1 MVADSL
7 DSAVDLINR
16 NPMRNGVSP
25 FTQSR
30 AAARKFQSEL
40 DVGQVGI
47 NLPIP
52 IPMPV
57 PVFSFPGSRGS
68 KLGDPGADGK
78 QAIQDHTQ
86 TKIVMARWFDDAAV
100 SEGVNTT
107 IALK

>member
-7 DSAVDLINR
+7 DSAADLINR
-16 NPMRNGVSP
+16 NPMRNDVSP

-47 NLPIP
+47 NLP

-78 QAIQDHTQ
+78 QAIQVHTQ
-86 TKIVMARWFDDAAV
+86 TKIVTARWFDDAAV